1 MLNFLKKLL
10 SYRDKSVTVILWDDN
25 MPDEP
30 TTHHFRPSWLYAF
43 LWAITLVPVVSMVI
57 FLRLTPVGV
66 MLLNYEE
73 YAFRQDLIR
82 VSERLVALQD
92 SLNVREAQMGGL
104 KEAIRSRADTSFT
117 VGAVRNYQS
126 LTDFEQPRNSTIEVI
141 TTPEIVTLSGI
152 EIRTSNLNPP
162 TFPTL
167 LPVSGIITA
176 RHNPSGEHAGID
188 IAAQIG
194 DPVRVIADGVIV
206 NVDWTVN
213 FGTVA
218 VVQHSGGYVSVY
230 KHLSHKNYKSGDI
243 VPKGDILS
251 GISNSGLLS
260 SGPHL
265 HFELWHNGKPLDP
278 MNLIIE

>member
-1 MLNFLKKLL
+1 MLNFLRTLL
-10 SYRDKSVTVILWDDN
+10 SYRDKSVTVILWEDN

-30 TTHHFRPSWLYAF
+30 TTHHFRPSRLYAF
-43 LWAITLVPVVSMVI
+43 FWALVVVPVIAVI
-57 FLRLTPVGV
+57 VFLRLTPAGV

-73 YAFRQDLIR
+73 HAFRKDLIR
-82 VSERLVALQD
+82 VTERLVALQD
-92 SLNVREAQMGGL
+92 SLDVRETQMAGL
-104 KEAIRSRADTSFT
+104 RDAIRSRADTSFT
-117 VGAVRNYQS
+117 VGAIRNYQS
-126 LTDFEQPRNSTIEVI
+126 LAEPEQTQHVSADRFS
-141 TTPEIVTLSGI
+141 TPEIITLSGM
-152 EIRTSNLNPP
+152 EIRSSNLAPP
-162 TFPTL
+162 AFPTQ
-167 LPVSGIITA
+167 LPVNGIITS
-176 RHNPSGEHAGID
+176 RHNPLGEHPGID

-230 KHLSHKNYKSGDI
+230 KHLSHTNLKSGDI
-243 VPKGDILS
+243 VRKGDILS

-278 MNLIIE
+278 MNIMIE